1 MSVRGDRQKR
11 EGGLLG
17 ILQGLMTPGTT
28 LSGDA
33 AIDRQ
38 RMLPPGRKAE
48 LLQAAGLQPQ
58 PDTQFPAAEYFTG
71 IAGGPTQSLGAT
83 DDARAAATALGVGDF
98 FRRGSDPTP
107 VSQIPVVQDISS
119 MLQNIRNRQ
128 RQTSANLRAIDAR
141 DSDDL
146 GTAPTAINQQLSSI
160 AESLG
165 QKRNIK
171 PMTEAERIEMEQ
183 DEGFENIF
191 QQPSGSTTTDGGSES
206 SNANQA
212 AQVGAAGTGAGT
224 GDAGD
229 AGDADGKA
237 DEPYNPYGALL
248 EKAMQDV
255 AALQGK
261 DPNALTKEDYMKE
274 FAEATGVNISG
285 EPDKSH
291 ALMAFGLALM
301 QNKAGK
307 GFDVSKMLGA
317 VGEAGEKAMPAF
329 QKAKEQARTER
340 IAAGKYALSEV
351 KAATAARQ
359 ASLKEANARVTGL
372 LEKTVDAQTK
382 MDLERL
388 KQANQFE
395 VERQK
400 HIYKLA
406 EAESEA
412 ALEGVDLY
420 LEKTEKIDLF
430 KDAPEIFQIET
441 FIQNPNLKSSAPVK
455 LTNASA
461 QKLAPQLNSAERA
474 LNKAEQD
481 LAAIGTDIKKG
492 VTIQEQLSAK
502 IGYGLRSFGIDF
514 GSNEL
519 TPVERARYALNS
531 IATQKTPQILGEAGK
546 TISDA
551 DRTLVREIVGQINL
565 ANADEATLLMK
576 LNEVYSLVVERG
588 RANLDTAYDTLHSYG
603 YDYGPYA
610 QQQAPSGDLSE
621 DEAAELKQLRGA

>member
-1 MSVRGDRQKR
+1 AK
-11 EGGLLG
+11 
-17 ILQGLMTPGTT
+17 
-28 LSGDA
+28 
-33 AIDRQ
+33 
-38 RMLPPGRKAE
+38 
-48 LLQAAGLQPQ
+48 
-58 PDTQFPAAEYFTG
+58 
-71 IAGGPTQSLGAT
+71 
-83 DDARAAATALGVGDF
+83 
-98 FRRGSDPTP
+98 
-107 VSQIPVVQDISS
+107 
-119 MLQNIRNRQ
+119 
-128 RQTSANLRAIDAR
+128 TSANLRAIDAR

-146 GTAPTAINQQLSSI
+146 GTAPTAINKQLSDLS
-160 AESLG
+160 ASLADRPVDTVPSAVSG
-165 QKRNIK
+165 AFGGDDIV
-171 PMTEAERIEMEQ
+171 TETETT
-183 DEGFENIF
+183 GT
-191 QQPSGSTTTDGGSES
+191 GTSTTTDSGSES

-248 EKAMQDV
+248 ESAMKDV
-255 AALQGK
+255 TALQGK
-261 DPNALTKEDYMKE
+261 DPNALTKEDYMRE

-395 VERQK
+395 IKRQE

-406 EAESEA
+406 EAER
-412 ALEGVDLY
+412 EGVDLY
-420 LEKTEKIDLF
+420 LDKTEKIDLF
-430 KDAPEIFQIET
+430 KEAPEIFQVEA
-441 FIQNPNLKSSAPVK
+441 FMQQPNLPKGTEAPVK

-514 GSNEL
+514 GS
-519 TPVERARYALNS
+519 
-531 IATQKTPQILGEAGK
+531 
-546 TISDA
+546 
-551 DRTLVREIVGQINL
+551 
-565 ANADEATLLMK
+565 
-576 LNEVYSLVVERG
+576 
-588 RANLDTAYDTLHSYG
+588 
-603 YDYGPYA
+603 
-610 QQQAPSGDLSE
+610 
-621 DEAAELKQLRGA
+621 